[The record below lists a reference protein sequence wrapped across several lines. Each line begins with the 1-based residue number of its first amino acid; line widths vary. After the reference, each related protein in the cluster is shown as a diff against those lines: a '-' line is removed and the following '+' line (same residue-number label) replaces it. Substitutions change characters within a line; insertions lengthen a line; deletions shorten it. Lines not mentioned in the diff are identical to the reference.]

1 MPTMSQSPIKVLVP
15 IFPGF
20 NTLDL
25 NGPAEVLGNT
35 ALPRN
40 AFLITVASAAE
51 LTTSYE
57 NVTIKRN
64 VSFSE
69 LLENKSKLA
78 EYDVL
83 IQPGAA
89 QYAIDAV
96 LDSTDGGGGL
106 LGLIKMFSE
115 LEDASQGRWLISIC
129 TGAHFLGAVG
139 ALSGMT
145 ATTHWRALEI
155 LERVCSKHAQM
166 QGSKDT
172 EVVRKRWVDGGKNA
186 NGVRIVS
193 SGGISCGIDC
203 TLWFLSEKV
212 GMKEAVTVATV
223 MDYDWKFAKIDVTE
237 GTLI

>member
-1 MPTMSQSPIKVLVP
+1 MSQSPIKVLMP

-35 ALPRN
+35 ALPHHT
-40 AFLITVASAAE
+40 FLITIASATE
-51 LTTSYE
+51 HTTSYE
-57 NVTIKRN
+57 NVTIKRD
-64 VSFSE
+64 VSFSDL

-89 QYAIDAV
+89 EYAIDDV
-96 LDSTDGGGGL
+96 LDSSDGGGGL
-106 LGLIKMFSE
+106 LELIKTFSG
-115 LEDASQGRWLISIC
+115 LEAGDGEERWLISIC

-139 ALSGMT
+139 TLSGKT
-145 ATTHWRALEI
+145 ATTHWRALEK
-155 LERVCSKHAQM
+155 LKQTCSKYAQTK
-166 QGSKDT
+166 GSKDADI
-172 EVVRKRWVDGGKNA
+172 VRKRWVDGGKNA

-212 GMKEAVTVATV
+212 GMKEAVTVATI
-223 MDYDWKFAKIDVTE
+223 MDYDWKYAKIHVTE
-237 GTLI
+237 GVLV

>member
-1 MPTMSQSPIKVLVP
+1 MSQSPIHVLLP

-40 AFLITVASAAE
+40 TFRITVASATE

-57 NVTIKRN
+57 NVTIKRD

-69 LLENKSKLA
+69 LLKSNSKLVD
-78 EYDVL
+78 YDIL

-96 LDSTDGGGGL
+96 LDSSDGGSGL
-106 LGLIKMFSE
+106 LELIKMFSD
-115 LEDASQGRWLISIC
+115 LEASGTERWLISIC

-139 ALSGMT
+139 AFSGKM
-145 ATTHWRALEI
+145 ATTHWRALET
-155 LERVCSKHAQM
+155 LKQVCSKYAQK
-166 QGSKDT
+166 QDGEDA
-172 EVVRKRWVDGGKNA
+172 EIVRKRWVDGGKNA
-186 NGVRIVS
+186 KGARIVS

-223 MDYDWKFAKIDVTE
+223 MDYDWKYAKIDVTE
-237 GTLI
+237 GALV